1 MLRYMPQP
9 LAIPGAPS
17 QGEQDIPDPF
27 YDDNSGLSEAQ
38 RLRAVIRR
46 MQTACRGLLQH
57 LVDLQHRCSCWP
69 ATARHCCLA
78 CRCMLL

>member
-1 MLRYMPQP
+1 MRRYLPQSS
-9 LAIPGAPS
+9 AFPGAPS

-27 YDDNSGLSEAQ
+27 YDNNSGLSEAQ

-57 LVDLQHRCSCWP
+57 LADLQHRCPFWYML
-69 ATARHCCLA
+69 AQCLSIFYG
-78 CRCMLL
+78 

>member
-1 MLRYMPQP
+1 MPQT
-9 LAIPGAPS
+9 LAFPGAPS

-46 MQTACRGLLQH
+46 MQTACRGLLRH
-57 LVDLQHRCSCWP
+57 LMDLQQR
-69 ATARHCCLA
+69 
-78 CRCMLL
+78 